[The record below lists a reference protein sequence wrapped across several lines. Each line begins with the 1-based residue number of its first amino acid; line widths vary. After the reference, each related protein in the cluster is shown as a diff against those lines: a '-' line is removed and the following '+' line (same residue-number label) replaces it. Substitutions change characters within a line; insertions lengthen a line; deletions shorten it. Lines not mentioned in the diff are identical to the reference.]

1 MATATQ
7 KGKTPAGKAGDD
19 NQTAA
24 AEKASK
30 TYIANRTVIHDQ
42 EEYGQGDDI
51 VLTEKQAEP
60 LLRIEAISDPDDDGS
75 QA

>member
-1 MATATQ
+1 MATANQ
-7 KGKTPAGKAGDD
+7 KGKAPAGKAGDD
-19 NQTAA
+19 NQAAA

-51 VLTEKQAEP
+51 VLTDKQAAP
-60 LLRIEAISDPDDDGS
+60 LLLIDAISDPDDDGS